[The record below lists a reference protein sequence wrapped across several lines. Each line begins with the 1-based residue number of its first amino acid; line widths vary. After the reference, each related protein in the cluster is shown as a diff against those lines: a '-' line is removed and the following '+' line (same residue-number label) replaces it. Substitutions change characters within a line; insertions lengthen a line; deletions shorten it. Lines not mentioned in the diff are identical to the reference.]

1 MLLKKTNSGGT
12 SGESFQS
19 SPLHAWG
26 KRCRE
31 TERRKGDDKGVGK
44 GMVETSAKERE
55 RRRRR
60 GEKERRR

>member
-1 MLLKKTNSGGT
+1 
-12 SGESFQS
+12 
-19 SPLHAWG
+19 LHAWG

-31 TERRKGDDKGVGK
+31 TERRRGDDKGIGK